1 MELIDLVAVSIPLD
15 KWESNNQAKMADYG
29 NYTTYHF
36 DDVDEMSDY
45 ESTGAPPPPPPEDE
59 YGFSIKR
66 PVHEVSKDLENAGD
80 VVDSEYDAL
89 NHTMATSPDYDDE
102 AAEDGSVE
110 IPPTKVVEDMM
121 RREQEAETDKGGNKV
136 VFLSVTVCVLLSL
149 IIILSAGFGTGTFGG
164 TSRDTQAQADSITG
178 EPDDYQPNVIQGDG
192 PAETQEAGGFEQ
204 VERPGKTPPDDIDG
218 DTVGREESVGETGT
232 VGGEDG
238 VYGNAGVVDNG
249 PSDGTSRGQDMRAY
263 LSSASLAG
271 PETFADLSS
280 PESLALQW
288 LVLEDPLKLDA
299 AKAED
304 QFQITQRYALVS
316 LWYNSDFTWANE
328 TNWLQGEECDWY
340 GISCISLVAPSEAA
354 SDVSR
359 SGGGMQVVTR
369 INLEGNNVQGNIPPD
384 LALLTFVTSLNLAD
398 NVIEG
403 TIPASLV
410 QMNSLEELLLDRNL
424 LVGDI
429 SGYNFGPLSGGLQ
442 LLDLS
447 SNGFTGNLPPSLWEL
462 TTLEFLVLDN
472 NDFAGPLSAKI
483 GNLTQ
488 LTRLTA
494 GRNQLSSTI
503 PAAVGTLPNL
513 KVLWLFKNNFSG
525 PLHGD
530 WGSDLLV
537 LDVYDNDMT
546 GTIPSSIASLSKLQ
560 QLVLGGNKFNGAI
573 PDVIGMSMPQL
584 TVFNVEACQLG
595 GSPIP
600 ASFSKL
606 KNLTVLRIGNNPNME
621 SVELP
626 SFVFEDMRLLE
637 ELRLPGLSMTSNL
650 DDQEWQNL
658 RRLRVI
664 DLSNNNF
671 TIFPQEISGLQN
683 LEELNLSENPN
694 LTGNFPDDMDNL
706 VRLKTLLVANSGLF
720 GNLTS
725 SIGNLARLE
734 YLDISNNRLL
744 GELPELGRMTNV
756 QELKFGT
763 NFFSGKIPESV
774 GQLQKLQ
781 VLDLSVNF
789 LGGEIPFSLSK
800 VATLVILKLGE
811 NANEK
816 PFSGFSGE
824 LPSLANLRNLAR
836 LELYSNR
843 FTGPLPSE
851 WGNMDKLQLLDV
863 EFNEITGTIPKEWA
877 GMTSL
882 QELYVSNT
890 DIQGTV
896 PEEVCVSTL
905 QFFVVDCDITC
916 PCCSRCEAEDKAG
929 RIR

>member
-1 MELIDLVAVSIPLD
+1 
-15 KWESNNQAKMADYG
+15 MADYG

-59 YGFSIKR
+59 YGMPNAKKA
-66 PVHEVSKDLENAGD
+66 VDEVPKDLENAGD
-80 VVDSEYDAL
+80 VNHSEYDTL
-89 NHTMATSPDYDDE
+89 NQTMATSPDYDDE

-136 VFLSVTVCVLLSL
+136 VFLSVILCILLSL
-149 IIILSAGFGTGTFGG
+149 AIVLGAGFGTGTFGSS
-164 TSRDTQAQADSITG
+164 TTTDTQAQANSITG
-178 EPDDYQPNVIQGDG
+178 ESDEYQPNVAPGDEPEEIQEEGDFQ
-192 PAETQEAGGFEQ
+192 P
-204 VERPGKTPPDDIDG
+204 VERPDNTPPVDADGGGNVGGG
-218 DTVGREESVGETGT
+218 DTVGGTGSVGGDNDVDADAVNTPPIDETG
-232 VGGEDG
+232 
-238 VYGNAGVVDNG
+238 
-249 PSDGTSRGQDMRAY
+249 RGQDMRDY
-263 LSSASLAG
+263 LSSSSLAG
-271 PETFADLSS
+271 PEAFADLSS

-288 LVLEDPLKLDA
+288 LVLEDPLKLDPS
-299 AKAED
+299 KAED
-304 QFQITQRYALVS
+304 QLQITQRYALVS

-328 TNWLQGEECDWY
+328 TNWLQGQECDWY
-340 GISCISLVAPSEAA
+340 GISCISLVTPSDAG
-354 SDVSR
+354 SDVSK

-369 INLEGNNVQGNIPPD
+369 INLEGNNVQGTIPPD

-403 TIPASLV
+403 AIPASLV
-410 QMNSLEELLLDRNL
+410 QMVSLEELLLDRNL
-424 LVGDI
+424 MVGDI
-429 SGYNFGPLSGGLQ
+429 SAYDFGPLAGSLQ

-447 SNGFTGNLPPSLWEL
+447 SNGFTGNLPFSLWEL
-462 TTLEFLVLDN
+462 TALELLILDN
-472 NDFAGPLSAKI
+472 NGFTGPLSVDI

-494 GRNQLSSTI
+494 GSNQLSDTI
-503 PAAVGTLPNL
+503 PTAVGTLPNL
-513 KVLWLFKNNFSG
+513 EVLWLFKNQFSG
-525 PLHGD
+525 PLFGD
-530 WGSDLLV
+530 WGSELIV
-537 LDVYDNDMT
+537 LDVYDNQMT
-546 GTIPSSIASLSKLQ
+546 GNIPSSLASLSNLQ
-560 QLVLGGNKFNGAI
+560 QLVLGGNRFNGAI
-573 PDVIGMSMPQL
+573 PNAIGQSMPQL
-584 TVFNVEACQLG
+584 TVLNVEACQLG

-600 ASFSKL
+600 ASFANL
-606 KNLTVLRIGNNPNME
+606 GNLTVLRMGNNPDME

-626 SFVFEDMRLLE
+626 SFLFADMRLLE
-637 ELRLPGLSMTSNL
+637 ELRLPGLGMNGNL
-650 DDQEWQNL
+650 DDLEWQNL
-658 RRLRVI
+658 RRLRIV

-671 TIFPQEISGLQN
+671 TNFPQDVSGLRN
-683 LEELNLSENPN
+683 LEELNLSDNPN
-694 LTGNFPDDMDNL
+694 LTGNFPGNMDNL
-706 VRLKTLLVANSGLF
+706 ARLKNLLVANSALF
-720 GNLTS
+720 GNLTA
-725 SIGNLARLE
+725 SIGNLAALK

-744 GELPELGRMTNV
+744 GGLPDFGGMTNV

-763 NFFSGKIPESV
+763 NFFTGEIPESV

-789 LGGEIPFSLSK
+789 LGGEIPYTLGN

-811 NANEK
+811 NANQE

-824 LPSLANLRNLAR
+824 LPSLANSRNLAR

-843 FTGPLPSE
+843 FTGPLPPE

-890 DIQGTV
+890 NIEGSV

-905 QFFVVDCDITC
+905 QFFVVDCDVTC
-916 PCCSRCEAEDKAG
+916 SYCSRCEAEDGTG
-929 RIR
+929 RGGTIR